1 MYYKYGELS
10 EWSNVSL
17 SKSDEVKA
25 SGGSNPPLSAK
36 GNIMLK
42 QQGDNMGKKIEPKE
56 KQEMSFEEMNNLA
69 MDFIKNNDVKT
80 SAKIKRSKK
89 KC

>member
-1 MYYKYGELS
+1 
-10 EWSNVSL
+10 
-17 SKSDEVKA
+17 
-25 SGGSNPPLSAK
+25 
-36 GNIMLK
+36 
-42 QQGDNMGKKIEPKE
+42 MGKKIEPKE